1 MSVQGEIDRIKGNV
15 AAAYAAVS
23 AKGGALPE
31 TQNSENLPGAVE
43 SIPGPYIAG
52 NGVSF
57 EETEDGT
64 AINLETP
71 VQELTEAEYYALP
84 EERKNH
90 GLYFLPDAQPS
101 GGGSG
106 NSSMEVYD
114 GEERVI
120 GTWFGKPLYGKGYT
134 VSGRTSSASQLLINL
149 DNDPSKIPIK
159 CYGEVTVGDGIVYPI
174 PFTRPAST
182 SSDVLSFT
190 FYRNKSKGIRY
201 VINWNAENDFVAQF
215 YIEYTKTTDEAVSE

>member
-23 AKGGALPE
+23 AKGEALPE

-120 GTWFGKPLYGKGYT
+120 GTWFGKPLYQKVIIETSAKTGNVADVSDLHIDTCIRSDMISRCTESYGLAFR
-134 VSGRTSSASQLLINL
+134 VSGDVNTICALDITKTHVKVYASGATINEIFAIIL
-149 DNDPSKIPIK
+149 
-159 CYGEVTVGDGIVYPI
+159 
-174 PFTRPAST
+174 
-182 SSDVLSFT
+182 
-190 FYRNKSKGIRY
+190 
-201 VINWNAENDFVAQF
+201 Q
-215 YIEYTKTTDEAVSE
+215 YTKTTDEAVSE